1 MNNYP
6 YNSNSNS
13 PQEPQRSPGRTQP
26 APWRPKQKKKRTGAI
41 IGAAAAGVAAGVLV
55 MSLAVL
61 PSIQKQTQNEQPA
74 ATVSAEAAPEVT
86 EAPSQ
91 ITGGSGIAV
100 TNENN
105 PVPEIAEAAGRSVVS
120 VQLYNRSYV
129 SGQEPIDQE
138 VGAGSGFVISD
149 DGLIMTNHHVVEGAN
164 RIQVVTQ
171 DGKEYEAEVVGS
183 DPNTEVALLRVADL
197 GLPALPLGNSD
208 EARTG
213 ELVIAV
219 GNPINDSLTGTVT
232 VGYLSGTNREMDL
245 NGTGMTVPM
254 LQTDAA
260 INPGNSGGPLLNSN
274 GEVIGITTMKTVF
287 AGVSNGGN
295 AISAEGIGY
304 AVPIST
310 AMNIANQIL
319 ETGSVPMPVK
329 PGIGFTYRP
338 VDAQDAQ
345 MWGVPQGIMIVGVS
359 AGSPADRAGL
369 REQDVIV
376 SLDGVDLTGGAE
388 VPTFDSKEIGD
399 VVSAVV
405 WRSGRTYDVDFVLAD
420 LNQLG

>member
-6 YNSNSNS
+6 LNSRPD
-13 PQEPQRSPGRTQP
+13 PQQTGRTQP
-26 APWRPKQKKKRTGAI
+26 APWRPKKRKKHTGAI
-41 IGAAAAGVAAGVLV
+41 IGAACAGVAAGVLV
-55 MSLAVL
+55 MSLWAL
-61 PSIQKQTQNEQPA
+61 PSMKQQPA
-74 ATVSAEAAPEVT
+74 AAPEVT
-86 EAPSQ
+86 VSSAPAPEETPAATQ
-91 ITGGSGIAV
+91 IEGGAGISI
-100 TNENN
+100 TNPNN
-105 PVPEIAEAAGRSVVS
+105 PVPEIAETAGKSVVS
-120 VQLYNRSYV
+120 VQIYNRAYV
-129 SGQEPIDQE
+129 SGQQPIDQA

-149 DGLIMTNHHVVEGAN
+149 DGLIMTNHHVVEGGN
-164 RIQVVTQ
+164 RIQVVTA

-183 DPNTEVALLRVADL
+183 DPNTEVALLRVQGLD
-197 GLPALPLGNSD
+197 LPALPLGNSD

-213 ELVIAV
+213 EMVIAV
-219 GNPINDSLTGTVT
+219 GNPINESLNGTVT
-232 VGYLSGTNREMDL
+232 VGYLSGVGREMDL
-245 NGTGMTVPM
+245 NDTGVTVPM

-287 AGVSNGGN
+287 AGVSDSGN
-295 AISAEGIGY
+295 AIAAEGIGY
-304 AVPIST
+304 AVPITT

-319 ETGSVPMPVK
+319 ETGSVPMPVR

-345 MWGVPQGIMIVGVS
+345 MWGVPQGIMIAGVAS
-359 AGSPADRAGL
+359 GSPADRAGL

-388 VPTFDSKEIGD
+388 VPTFESKNVGD

-405 WRSGRTYDVDFVLAD
+405 WRSGRTYDVEFVLAD
-420 LNQLG
+420 LNSLE